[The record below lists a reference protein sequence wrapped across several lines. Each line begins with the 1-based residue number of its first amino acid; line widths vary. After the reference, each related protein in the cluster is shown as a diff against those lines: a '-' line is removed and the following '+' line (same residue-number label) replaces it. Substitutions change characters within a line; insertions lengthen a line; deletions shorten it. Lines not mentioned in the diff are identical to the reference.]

1 MTKLGKK
8 KTLKIILENEIKF
21 QIFFSDVAQND
32 VVLLYVI
39 LSWVGT

>member
-8 KTLKIILENEIKF
+8 KLKMILENEIKF

>member
-8 KTLKIILENEIKF
+8 KLKMILENEIKF
-21 QIFFSDVAQND
+21 QNFFSDMAQND
-32 VVLLYVI
+32 VVLLYVV